1 MVQKIKTELCSLV
14 RELGYN
20 ITDNGAYVE
29 NFPWLMARVTSHSR
43 ADTLDVRTD
52 VVAITIDI
60 FSKYKGEKE
69 ILEITENIANHIQS
83 IRENNPEI
91 MYIAQRNLKILDDNK
106 TGPVK
111 KHGVLTYQFILSS
124 NLVEEDAT
132 DDTEG
137 N

>member
-14 RELGYN
+14 RQLGYN

-29 NFPWLMARVTSHSR
+29 NFPWLMVRLTDHNRVETI
-43 ADTLDVRTD
+43 DTRTD
-52 VVAITIDI
+52 IITLTIDI

-69 ILEITENIANHIQS
+69 ILDIVENISDHIQE
-83 IRENNPEI
+83 IRNNNVEI
-91 MYIAQRNLKILDDNK
+91 MFIAQRGLKILDDNK
-106 TGPVK
+106 TGVVK
-111 KHGVLTYQFILSS
+111 KHGVLTYSFLLSS
-124 NLVEEDAT
+124 SLKEEAT